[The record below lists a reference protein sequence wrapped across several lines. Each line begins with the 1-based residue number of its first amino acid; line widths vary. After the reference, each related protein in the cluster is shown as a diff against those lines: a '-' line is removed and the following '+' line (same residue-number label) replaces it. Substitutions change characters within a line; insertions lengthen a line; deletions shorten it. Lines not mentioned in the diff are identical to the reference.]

1 LKHLKK
7 EYAPIFSQPAA
18 TETIEVAK
26 GIFWLRFSLPFA
38 LDHINIWL
46 LDGGDAGW
54 SIIDSGF
61 HDAATHAQWEA
72 VFADRLFGK
81 PVETLFMTHFH
92 PDHFGLAGRLQ
103 EKTGAPI
110 EMTPGEWRMVQTLT
124 DEDSVERLEQLYRPY
139 YTHAGVAEDVLE
151 KLLNRRTGYR
161 NIIHPPPSE
170 TMAVHPGQNVS
181 LGGRLWQIIGGYG
194 HSPEHASL
202 YNAEDNILIAGDMV
216 LPFITP
222 NISFFPGN
230 PPGHDPVDLY
240 METLLRIRATV
251 PDNAL
256 ILPSHGIPFSGLH
269 DRIDAILAHHDRG
282 WINWLRYSLAAR
294 KRAIRRCR
302 DFLHTGSWPP
312 AMFFSRSAKQWRIWF
327 MACAAA
333 MWLKHLTKIE
343 FCIRR
348 QPECV
353 QNTPKSNIITPI
365 IG

>member
-1 LKHLKK
+1 MTLYIKKPPPLKHLKK

-92 PDHFGLAGRLQ
+92 PDHFGLAGWLQ

-256 ILPSHGIPFSGLH
+256 ILPSHGIPFRGLH
-269 DRIDAILAHHDRG
+269 DRIDAILAHHDARLDKLAEVLSSGPQTGYTAMQGLFAHRQLASGDVFFALGETMAHLVYGVRRG
-282 WINWLRYSLAAR
+282 HVVETFNENRILYQTAA
-294 KRAIRRCR
+294 
-302 DFLHTGSWPP
+302 
-312 AMFFSRSAKQWRIWF
+312 
-327 MACAAA
+327 
-333 MWLKHLTKIE
+333 
-343 FCIRR
+343 
-348 QPECV
+348 
-353 QNTPKSNIITPI
+353 
-365 IG
+365 